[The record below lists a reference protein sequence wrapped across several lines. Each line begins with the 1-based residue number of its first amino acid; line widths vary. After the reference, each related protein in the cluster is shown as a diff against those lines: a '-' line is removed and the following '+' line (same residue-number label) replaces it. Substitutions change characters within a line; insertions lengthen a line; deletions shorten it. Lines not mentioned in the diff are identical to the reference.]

1 MVHSYIAA
9 ISLFSIFLLNFYVVI
24 RECYRRRIEVYQKTR
39 LLLTELRTA
48 ANESCHLWKQDNYP
62 HLYSPV
68 SPCIALQWT
77 YRDGA
82 IVNLPWALLVRGDYI
97 VMRSGHAAPG
107 PCTEV
112 NGKCSFRT
120 NEVYGFMDTKDQ
132 QPVTSSMKPMV
143 RTPSPDLICVLENTP
158 YLDNLKLILLN
169 SNRRPPTIYNQQ
181 RYVVIFT

>member
-1 MVHSYIAA
+1 MIKCYTAA
-9 ISLFSIFLLNFYVVI
+9 ISLLAIFILNFYVVV
-24 RECYRRRIEVYQKTR
+24 RECYRRRTEVYRKTR
-39 LLLTELRTA
+39 LLLSEIKMA
-48 ANESCHLWKQDNYP
+48 AEESCYSWQSNNYP

-77 YRDGA
+77 YRDGV

-112 NGKCSFRT
+112 NGKCSFKAQ
-120 NEVYGFMDTKDQ
+120 EIYGFIDPKE
-132 QPVTSSMKPMV
+132 QPTIAASIKPTV
-143 RTPSPDLICVLENTP
+143 RTPIPDLICVLENTP

-169 SNRRPPTIYNQQ
+169 CNRRPPTIYNQQ
-181 RYVVIFT
+181 RYVVSK